1 MPRKSTSLSL
11 DSDLIARAKNMG
23 INLSRAAE
31 AGLEDEVRKAEVEQW
46 KQENQKAISAYNKRV
61 ASEGLPLD
69 AYCKW

>member
-31 AGLEDEVRKAEVEQW
+31 AGIEDEVRKAEVEQW

>member
-31 AGLEDEVRKAEVEQW
+31 AGIEDEVRKAEAEQW
-46 KQENQKAISAYNKRV
+46 KQENQQAISAYNKRV

-69 AYCKW
+69 AYRKW